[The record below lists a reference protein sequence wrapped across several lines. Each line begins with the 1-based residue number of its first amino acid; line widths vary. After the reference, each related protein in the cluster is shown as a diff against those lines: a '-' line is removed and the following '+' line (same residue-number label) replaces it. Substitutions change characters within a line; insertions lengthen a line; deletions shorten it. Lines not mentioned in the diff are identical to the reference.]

1 MNKDG
6 KFRGKIPQTL
16 GNIRSQGD
24 AGKGWVKQY
33 DDLYKKRSRLINR
46 LRLI

>member
-6 KFRGKIPQTL
+6 VSRGKIPPQTL

-33 DDLYKKRSRLINR
+33 DDLYKKRSTD
-46 LRLI
+46 